1 MNLDFENAYYLQH
14 IKYQFNYF
22 LFQNIKMLFV
32 HSFLAASILLSFLHL
47 HLIPSF
53 PQHSSLAGLPV
64 SRHVWFSL
72 VVDFPGPR
80 RAESYH
86 RYGLRC
92 GWQIFKESLSSLR
105 LCSYLYWRSVNSWF
119 GGISYRLL

>member
-1 MNLDFENAYYLQH
+1 
-14 IKYQFNYF
+14 
-22 LFQNIKMLFV
+22 MLFV
-32 HSFLAASILLSFLHL
+32 HSFLAASILLLFLHL
-47 HLIPSF
+47 HLNPSF

-92 GWQIFKESLSSLR
+92 GWQILKESLLCSYLSSLR
-105 LCSYLYWRSVNSWF
+105 YWRSVSSWF
-119 GGISYRLL
+119 GGIPDRLLQFHQSLSPSFLTTIIPNDR